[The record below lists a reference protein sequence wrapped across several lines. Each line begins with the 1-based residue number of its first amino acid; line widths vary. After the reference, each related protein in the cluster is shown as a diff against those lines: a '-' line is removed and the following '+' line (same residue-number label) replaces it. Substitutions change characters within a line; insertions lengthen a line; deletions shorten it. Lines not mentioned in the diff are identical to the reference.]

1 MKEQLLEIW
10 QRFDARQRRT
20 LIAVVTLTAIM
31 LSVVIHRSQQPEW
44 VLLYGGLEPD
54 AAAAV
59 VDELNN
65 QKVKYTLAKQGTAIM
80 VEREGL
86 YEVRLQLAN
95 KGLPGNG
102 GIGFEI
108 FDKQSLP
115 GTAFSNTVNLQRA
128 LQGELSRSINC
139 VDEIVASRVHLVLPK
154 DSLYGNENKASAS
167 VVVTLKPGGTL
178 SQSQIQGLTNLVA
191 YAVEGL
197 EPGSV
202 TIVDQSGNMLSAGG
216 DGAEGAGAG
225 ATWQLETKREY
236 EEGLRQRLQ
245 SMLDAIVGQNKA
257 IVRVQ
262 ADINFD
268 TEQIQSEIVSEPEGA
283 NGGLKSDHIVEETY
297 DGANKPAGLAAG
309 VSANT
314 EDALYAGA
322 RGSSGRYLS
331 REQTREY
338 ELSREKI
345 EKTIAGGTVK
355 RLTIAAVVDEEI
367 QGATLDKVREI
378 IEAAGGYDEQRGDV
392 VTIQSMAL
400 AARQVAET
408 SVKEADEAAAA
419 AARAEQIALFTK
431 YGSGAAAVL
440 VLGMAI
446 VLGTRQ
452 VRNAMMPQVEH
463 IDIELPQLPEML
475 VQAEEIGDVEDG
487 DDERHGREPDLM
499 GLSEDDL
506 NTEQLAEFVRK
517 LADERPEAVVK
528 QLQRWL
534 AGM

>member
-10 QRFDARQRRT
+10 QRFDVRQRRT
-20 LIAVVTLTAIM
+20 LIAVISLTVIM
-31 LSVVIHRSQQPEW
+31 LSVVVHRSMQPEW
-44 VLLYGGLEPD
+44 VLLYGGLEPEV
-54 AAAAV
+54 AASV
-59 VDELNN
+59 VDELSN
-65 QKVKYTLAKQGTAIM
+65 QKIKYTLEKQGTAIM
-80 VEREGL
+80 VEREDL
-86 YEVRLQLAN
+86 YELRLQLAN

-108 FDKQSLP
+108 FDHQSLP

-154 DSLYGNENKASAS
+154 DSLYGNESKASAS
-167 VVVTLKPGGTL
+167 VVVTLRPGATL
-178 SQSQIQGLTNLVA
+178 SQGQIQGLTNLVA

-197 EPGSV
+197 EPGQV
-202 TIVDQSGNMLSAGG
+202 TIVDQGGNMLSAGG
-216 DGAEGAGAG
+216 DGTEGAGAG
-225 ATWQLETKREY
+225 ATWQLETRREF
-236 EEGLRQRLQ
+236 EEGLRTRLQ
-245 SMLDAIVGQNKA
+245 SMLDAVVGENKA

-268 TEQIQSEIVSEPEGA
+268 TEQIQSEIVSEPEGE

-297 DGANKPAGLAAG
+297 EGSNKPAGLAAG

-314 EDALYAGA
+314 EDALLAGA
-322 RGSSGRYLS
+322 RGGGGQYLS

-338 ELSREKI
+338 ELSREKV
-345 EKTIAGGTVK
+345 EKTIAGGTIQ
-355 RLTIAAVVDEEI
+355 RLTIATVVDEDI
-367 QGATLDKVREI
+367 QGATLDKIREI

-392 VTIQSMAL
+392 VTIQSLPL
-400 AARQVAET
+400 AARQVAEAT
-408 SVKEADEAAAA
+408 VKEADKVAAD
-419 AARAEQIALFTK
+419 AARADQIAVLTK
-431 YGSGAAAVL
+431 YGSGLAAVL

-446 VLGTRQ
+446 MLGTKQ

-475 VQAEEIGDVEDG
+475 VQAEEIGDVDDGEDRRRTG
-487 DDERHGREPDLM
+487 EPDLA
-499 GLSEDDL
+499 GLSDDEL
-506 NTEQLAEFVRK
+506 NTGQLADFVRK